1 MCWVKAFVHFRASLG
16 FLWGFNLS
24 SLFLPS
30 PLPLP
35 GTYNQVHGSRRLEE
49 SREGRREEEGGRVSP
64 ALSPLAP
71 TPPASRRN
79 LILGTLPSSLSRNW
93 IGTKHIYFV

>member
-1 MCWVKAFVHFRASLG
+1 MSTLRDSLG
-16 FLWGFNLS
+16 FYGVSLGS

-30 PLPLP
+30 PFPLP
-35 GTYNQVHGSRRLEE
+35 GTYNQLHGARGLEE

-79 LILGTLPSSLSRNW
+79 LILGTLPSLVSCKW
-93 IGTKHIYFV
+93 I